1 MTNLIAG
8 NGLLAALSGV
18 AFVLV
23 LFGCV
28 VLHELGHALAARCYG
43 IPTRDI
49 TLLPIGGVARLE
61 RMPRK
66 PTQELVVA
74 LAGPIVNVM
83 IAAGLFVLLVPVVG
97 PANLAS
103 TRFQGGSF
111 LQQLMFVNIALVAF
125 NLLPAFPMD
134 GGRVVEALLA
144 MFMDYV
150 KATRLAAFPRPDLCD
165 RPCFYG
171 TIQPDHAADRSF
183 HLFRRCSRISAGR
196 PARPARRVSG
206 SRRNEASV
214 PCRSGGRIDSGL
226 CSGLAGEPAR
236 RVPSDSR
243 RHVCGY
249 GAS

>member
-1 MTNLIAG
+1 MGKSLKFGTIAGIRIQVHWTFSLIIAWIVMTNLIAG

-61 RMPRK
+61 QMPRK

-74 LAGPIVNVM
+74 LAGPMVNVM
-83 IAAGLFVLLVPVVG
+83 IAAGLFVLLAPRG
-97 PANLAS
+97 GFANFAS
-103 TRFQGGSF
+103 APFEGGSF
-111 LQQLMFVNIALVAF
+111 LHRLMFVNIALVAF

-134 GGRVVEALLA
+134 GGRVVRALLA

-150 KATRLAAFPRPDLCD
+150 RAKQVFDLVKARAQLRPHSTY
-165 RPCFYG
+165 PTTG
-171 TIQPDHAADRSF
+171 TIRS
-183 HLFRRCSRISAGR
+183 
-196 PARPARRVSG
+196 
-206 SRRNEASV
+206 ASSV
-214 PCRSGGRIDSGL
+214 
-226 CSGLAGEPAR
+226 A
-236 RVPSDSR
+236 
-243 RHVCGY
+243 
-249 GAS
+249 